1 MKRADA
7 GALKTWKVIADD
19 PSPEG
24 EGVAEY
30 VVAVT
35 DKASARKAFLNFR
48 LRGMFGPPATTKSV
62 SVAMASPGV
71 VFKLNFRSG
80 RWEPLDGAT

>member
-1 MKRADA
+1 MREIDA
-7 GALKTWKVIADD
+7 GVLKTWKVIADD

-24 EGVAEY
+24 EGAAEY

-35 DKASARKAFLNFR
+35 DKASARKAFLSFR
-48 LRGMFGPPATTKSV
+48 LRGMFGPPAVTKSV
-62 SVAMASPGV
+62 PVAISSPGV
-71 VFKLNFRSG
+71 VFKLDFRSG